1 MFVVLIVVIFAA
13 VSCLVS
19 TVLNQVMFL
28 QCFKV
33 RFGTLARIY
42 VKVEL

>member
-13 VSCLVS
+13 VSCLG